1 MKKSETFWD
10 KRINPTQHGSKGPVS
25 IQSVTST
32 NREFP
37 LRDHVLR
44 SWDELALSP
53 LEGLDANA
61 GNPLGIGE
69 LQENKRDG
77 RRQIAS
83 SVYPLH
89 GATVV
94 TDTLVEKILLERKGG
109 KLRAKGIKL
118 ANGTDF
124 RGSNVL
130 LAAGAIRSPQI
141 LMLSGVGPADE
152 LAKVGV
158 PVLLDQPAVG
168 KNLSDHGLFAHLWNV
183 KDPSAGWAIGSGN
196 PLFEQEQYGWGG
208 PMDFL
213 TTTDVPKGGLA
224 AAIEED
230 EGVAPDP
237 ETHPLL
243 SGPRAFAEHVFM
255 YAGAADGSK
264 VTFILITLLPTARG
278 SVKLA
283 SASISDPPLIDP
295 NFLGSAVDR
304 YVAREAL
311 KTQLKFAT
319 STEVGRDIL
328 DGELGAPGFDQV
340 FTTNSTD
347 EYIDARLR
355 AGLG

>member
-1 MKKSETFWD
+1 MKKSESFWD
-10 KRINPTQHGSKGPVS
+10 KKINPAHNGPVS

-37 LRDHVLR
+37 LRDHVVR
-44 SWDELALSP
+44 SWGELGVGP

-69 LQENKRDG
+69 LQENKNDG

-83 SVYPLH
+83 SIYPLH

-94 TDTLVEKILLERKGG
+94 TDTLVEKILLESIEGE
-109 KLRAKGIKL
+109 LRATGIKL

-158 PVLLDQPAVG
+158 SVVLDQPAVG
-168 KNLSDHGLFAHLWNV
+168 KNLSDHGLFAHVWNV
-183 KDPSAGWAIGSGN
+183 KDPCAGWAIGSDN
-196 PLFEQEQYGWGG
+196 PLFDREQYGWGG

-237 ETHPLL
+237 ATHPLL

-255 YAGAADGSK
+255 YAGAPDGSK
-264 VTFILITLLPTARG
+264 VTFVLITLLPTARG
-278 SVKLA
+278 SIKLA

-304 YVAREAL
+304 SVTREAM

-319 STEVGRDIL
+319 STEVGREIL
-328 DGELGAPGFDQV
+328 DGEVGAPGFDQV
-340 FTTNSTD
+340 FTANSTD